1 MGNGSDTG
9 GGPNTAPNGNSPDD
23 KQLDIK
29 VLNNGVKLLGETLV
43 PGASLLLEKHIGAG
57 LALGAIGVLGGAA
70 FGSAF
75 GPLGYVLARYGAS
88 AVSFSQSLEQ
98 PPPPPKDPNTKQ
110 MVNEVRAMRND
121 IASVASAFTRMA
133 PPPPQPAPFA
143 APGTFAQ
150 PPAFAASGPFAQP
163 PAFAAAASSDLSD
176 HIAAALRK
184 VVPEIATATGDVVSR
199 SVRTV
204 MEEERTPSGRTRRSA
219 AKA

>member
-1 MGNGSDTG
+1 MSNGSDTG
-9 GGPNTAPNGNSPDD
+9 GGTNQASNGNSPDD

-98 PPPPPKDPNTKQ
+98 PPPPPKDGPSTKQ
-110 MVNEVRAMRND
+110 MVSEVRAMRND

-133 PPPPQPAPFA
+133 PPAQPTPFA
-143 APGTFAQ
+143 APGGVA
-150 PPAFAASGPFAQP
+150 PAFAAPGTFAQP

-176 HIAAALRK
+176 QIAAALRK
-184 VVPEIATATGDVVSR
+184 VVPEIATATGEVVSR

-219 AKA
+219 ARA